1 MTNDELNPNDEIPQ
15 QHPAQIARRLRVGH
29 SVFVIPS
36 AFVIPVSSLGSQA
49 NRMPGVK
56 TARWAVKGL
65 PARRPFA
72 GVTIVRRRVESQPGD
87 HCEGVAIA
95 RVDSDPSA
103 RTALAVAAKL
113 G

>member
-15 QHPAQIARRLRVGH
+15 QHPAQIGRRLRVGH

-36 AFVIPVSSLGSQA
+36 AFVIPVSSFGSQA
-49 NRMPGVK
+49 NRMPRVK
-56 TARWAVKGL
+56 PAQWPVNRL

-72 GVTIVRRRVESQPGD
+72 GVTVVRRRVEAQPGD
-87 HCEGVAIA
+87 HCERVAIA
-95 RVDSDPSA
+95 RVDGDPSA